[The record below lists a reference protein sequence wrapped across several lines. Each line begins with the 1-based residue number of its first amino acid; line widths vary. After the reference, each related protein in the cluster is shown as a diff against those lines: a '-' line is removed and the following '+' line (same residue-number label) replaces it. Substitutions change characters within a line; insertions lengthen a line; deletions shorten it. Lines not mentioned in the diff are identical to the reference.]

1 MKKKTDQP
9 SACGDPL
16 EPGKFYILNS
26 QYDEAQRFFEE
37 RMASDENNPEIH
49 YHLGLIAEA
58 THDTDRAREC
68 YERVLSIQPK
78 HRLARK
84 HLNVLLGLEKP

>member
-9 SACGDPL
+9 SGGDPL

-26 QYDEAQRFFEE
+26 QYDEAQRFFEN
-37 RMASDENNPEIH
+37 MLATDENNPEIH

-58 THDTDRAREC
+58 THRTDRAREC
-68 YERVLSIQPK
+68 YERALSIQPN
-78 HRLARK
+78 HRLARR
-84 HLNVLLGLEKP
+84 HLNMLLGLEKP

>member
-1 MKKKTDQP
+1 MKKHARQP
-9 SACGDPL
+9 SEGDPL
-16 EPGKFYILNS
+16 EPGKFYILNN
-26 QYDEAQRFFEE
+26 QYDEAERFFKEQLLL
-37 RMASDENNPEIH
+37 DENNPEVH

-58 THDTDRAREC
+58 THNADRAREC

-84 HLNVLLGLEKP
+84 HLNELLGLEKT